1 VARGAN
7 GEPMS
12 RSYVAPTTI
21 AEALTALSGG
31 ARPVAG
37 GTDLVVGARQGKAP
51 LPDALLAIHRIE
63 ALRGISDGADGA
75 LRLGALATHLEIVGH
90 AVVRERFTAL
100 ADASAIVGSHA
111 TRAQGTIGGNV
122 MNASPAMDAGG
133 PLLCFDGSVT
143 LRSAGGERVLPLAEL
158 WTGPGSTNAAPDE
171 LLVAIDLPAPANGTG
186 SCYVR
191 LEYRRQMEIAVVGAT
206 AVVTLDGG
214 VVSDARVAITSL
226 APTIRRVP
234 EAEHALVGSNGGAEA
249 IEACARA
256 TAGASAPIGDVRG
269 SAVYRTAMAEVIA
282 RRAIAGAI
290 SRAGG
295 EDVSIPAS
303 SSLYGDAAKAT
314 RGGTR

>member
-1 VARGAN
+1 
-7 GEPMS
+7 MS
-12 RSYVAPTTI
+12 RSFVAATTI
-21 AEALTALSGG
+21 EEALTALAGG

-63 ALRGISDGADGA
+63 ALAGILDFGGGG
-75 LRLGALATHLEIVGH
+75 LRLGALATHLEIVAH
-90 AVVRERFTAL
+90 PVVRERFTAL

-143 LRSAGGERVLPLAEL
+143 LRSAGGERTFPLAEL

-171 LLVAIDLPAPANGTG
+171 LLVAVDLPAPAAGSG

-206 AVVTLDGG
+206 AVVTLDSG

-234 EAEHALVGSNGGAEA
+234 EAERALVGSDGGPAT
-249 IEACARA
+249 IEAAARA
-256 TAGASAPIGDVRG
+256 TANASAPIGDVRG
-269 SAVYRTAMAEVIA
+269 SAGYRQAMAEVIA
-282 RRAIAGAI
+282 RRAITGAI
-290 SRAGG
+290 SRARG

-303 SSLYGDAAKAT
+303 SSLYGDVA
-314 RGGTR
+314 GGIR